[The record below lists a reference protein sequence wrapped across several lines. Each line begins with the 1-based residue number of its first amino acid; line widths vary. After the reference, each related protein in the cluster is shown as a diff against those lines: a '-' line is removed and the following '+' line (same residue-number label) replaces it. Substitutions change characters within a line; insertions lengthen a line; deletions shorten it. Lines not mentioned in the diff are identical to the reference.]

1 MAARKDAAADL
12 DKARATLA
20 GAEAGARDAA
30 KAAVAAAE
38 AKLAAAQKSLDEAE
52 KSLRERKIDDF
63 AKLLMDDKLRDERLT
78 EAQQTPSP
86 EAKGRKIP
94 ENKARELA
102 ALHLGDPGPVKPYA
116 RLATWP
122 WFEDRGPNPYL
133 MATGQLGKPWET
145 GHFWDW
151 LLTQQTPV
159 LLEPIVKL
167 LLPVVYLFHPGADW
181 WCEFY
186 FLCVLIWAV
195 LTWSVFGG
203 AITRIAAVQVARGEK
218 ISALEALNFT
228 RKRIGSYVAAPMIP
242 LAILVLL
249 VIGMILYGFPL
260 MIPIFGDIVV
270 AGLFWPLMIV
280 VGLLLA
286 ITLVGLV
293 GWPFMSVTISARA
306 APTSGTPSR
315 RAYSYVYQKPWH
327 FIWYTAVAVV
337 YGAVVIFFIGF
348 MGSLTIYLAK
358 WGVSYTPGM
367 AAARPAEPSFLFVD
381 APTSYQWRPL
391 LLRGATVATAEQI
404 VGADDQIN
412 DAAFTKWMGRDSNY
426 NALVAPNTAD
436 HPDDRLAWYNLIGAF
451 LVAIWLYIMF
461 LLILGFSYSYFWSAS
476 TIVYLLMRR
485 KVDGEDM
492 DEVTLEDENESGFA
506 GAPLGSPTAAP
517 PTGVKPGATTL
528 TMVDAPSLRPP
539 IPPPTTAPP
548 PPAVAPAASGG
559 VCFAGP
565 TWPAPSTEDGAAPH
579 TEVGARA
586 EGAVAVRDT
595 NRKSS
600 GASPMGLIG
609 LISPIRPIEAPPVGE
624 DRRWRGRSSC
634 SPASGPTC
642 RWRSWRRRSPSGAT
656 RGWNCAAGAITSRS
670 SAPSARTITARTSW
684 PCSIASS

>member
-1 MAARKDAAADL
+1 MAARKDASADL
-12 DKARATLA
+12 DKAAPA
-20 GAEAGARDAA
+20 DAEAGPDAA

-52 KSLRERKIDDF
+52 KSLQIDDF
-63 AKLLMDDKLRDERLT
+63 VKLLMDDKLRDERLT

-86 EAKGRKIP
+86 EVAES

-167 LLPVVYLFHPGADW
+167 LLPVVYLFHPGADG
-181 WCEFY
+181 WCRFY
-186 FLCVLIWAV
+186 FLCVLLWAV

-293 GWPFMSVTISARA
+293 GWPFMSVTISAQG
-306 APTSGTPSR
+306 GTDIWDAFT

-337 YGAVVIFFIGF
+337 YGAVIVFFIGF

-358 WGVSYTPGM
+358 WGVSQTPGM
-367 AAARPAEPSFLFVD
+367 SAAGRQPNFLFVD
-381 APTSYQWRPL
+381 APTSYHWRDLAAARGRGRRRASRRGRRPDQRRRLQEVDGPGPDVQRPDRRGPKKPPRRPARVVEPDRRLPGGDLVVHRVSADPRLQLQL
-391 LLRGATVATAEQI
+391 LLERT
-404 VGADDQIN
+404 
-412 DAAFTKWMGRDSNY
+412 
-426 NALVAPNTAD
+426 
-436 HPDDRLAWYNLIGAF
+436 
-451 LVAIWLYIMF
+451 
-461 LLILGFSYSYFWSAS
+461 
-476 TIVYLLMRR
+476 
-485 KVDGEDM
+485 
-492 DEVTLEDENESGFA
+492 
-506 GAPLGSPTAAP
+506 APLC
-517 PTGVKPGATTL
+517 
-528 TMVDAPSLRPP
+528 
-539 IPPPTTAPP
+539 I
-548 PPAVAPAASGG
+548 
-559 VCFAGP
+559 C
-565 TWPAPSTEDGAAPH
+565 
-579 TEVGARA
+579 
-586 EGAVAVRDT
+586 
-595 NRKSS
+595 
-600 GASPMGLIG
+600 
-609 LISPIRPIEAPPVGE
+609 
-624 DRRWRGRSSC
+624 
-634 SPASGPTC
+634 
-642 RWRSWRRRSPSGAT
+642 
-656 RGWNCAAGAITSRS
+656 
-670 SAPSARTITARTSW
+670 
-684 PCSIASS
+684 